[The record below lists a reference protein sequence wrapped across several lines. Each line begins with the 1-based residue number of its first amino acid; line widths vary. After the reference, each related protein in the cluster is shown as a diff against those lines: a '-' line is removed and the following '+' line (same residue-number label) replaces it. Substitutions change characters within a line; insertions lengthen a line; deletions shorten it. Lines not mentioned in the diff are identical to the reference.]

1 MMSPTKVEY
10 PETIVN
16 SFNKDA
22 NWKEF
27 YGEMIKEDPAGMPTP
42 LGQSVRVGTFL
53 DADHAGNVVIQTS
66 LSLQTTR
73 SSYSTAKKQNTVES
87 TTFGVEMVAKSRKR
101 PYGRTGNQVEDVWSS
116 DRWAS

>member
-16 SFNKDA
+16 SFNKGTIVNSFNKDA
-22 NWKEF
+22 HWKEF

-66 LSLQTTR
+66 LSLHTTR
-73 SSYSTAKKQNTVES
+73 SSYSTAKSKTQ
-87 TTFGVEMVAKSRKR
+87 
-101 PYGRTGNQVEDVWSS
+101 
-116 DRWAS
+116 

>member
-1 MMSPTKVEY
+1 MRPDGRLMMSPTKVEY

-42 LGQSVRVGTFL
+42 LGQS
-53 DADHAGNVVIQTS
+53 
-66 LSLQTTR
+66 
-73 SSYSTAKKQNTVES
+73 YSKKQNTVES

>member
-1 MMSPTKVEY
+1 MYVNTDRSNALLTRITDAREEVRYLAMRPDGRLMMSPTKVEY

-73 SSYSTAKKQNTVES
+73 SSYSTAKSKTQ
-87 TTFGVEMVAKSRKR
+87 
-101 PYGRTGNQVEDVWSS
+101 
-116 DRWAS
+116 

>member
-66 LSLQTTR
+66 LSLQTSR
-73 SSYSTAKKQNTVES
+73 SSYSTAKSKTQ
-87 TTFGVEMVAKSRKR
+87 
-101 PYGRTGNQVEDVWSS
+101 
-116 DRWAS
+116 